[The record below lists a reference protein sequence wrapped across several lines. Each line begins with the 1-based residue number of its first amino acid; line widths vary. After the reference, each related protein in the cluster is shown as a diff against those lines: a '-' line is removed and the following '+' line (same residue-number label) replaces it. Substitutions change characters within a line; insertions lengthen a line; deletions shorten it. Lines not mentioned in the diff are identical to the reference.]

1 MDATLRREIESL
13 RKLKTK
19 ELKARYRKLF
29 QEDSPSSNQQH
40 LFRRIAWRLQSLAEG
55 DLSERA
61 RQRATDLAQDVEL
74 RLRAP
79 GGFWKELERAEPADQ
94 RDTRLPVAGT
104 ILKRDYRGA
113 TLNVTVAEDGFL
125 YNGRTYRSLSA
136 VAQHVTGTRWNG
148 FAFFALN
155 RQTETPEEPR

>member
-55 DLSERA
+55 DLSERT

-79 GGFWKELERAEPADQ
+79 GGFWKELERAQVDK

-155 RQTETPEEPR
+155 RQTAMPEEPR